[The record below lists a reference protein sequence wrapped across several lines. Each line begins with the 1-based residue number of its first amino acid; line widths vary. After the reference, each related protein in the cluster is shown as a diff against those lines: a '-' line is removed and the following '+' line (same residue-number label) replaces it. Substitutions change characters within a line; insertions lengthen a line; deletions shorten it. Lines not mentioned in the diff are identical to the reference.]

1 MGRLCRSFLSHS
13 QCPGYN
19 ASDVGDGVGTVRL
32 GVGRYHWWRR
42 KSKKEKRV
50 FTNYLRTTCFP
61 WPQRSERNNKQPPP
75 ITTCQ
80 RSPCC
85 LCGWRPLS
93 RHYEEHQYADKLY
106 TMPASRRRAEGSRRQ
121 YYSMKTDVCSARTSF
136 DAKKK
141 ETNRATER
149 HFERRL
155 LYHLSLNT
163 LKK

>member
-1 MGRLCRSFLSHS
+1 MREDGEV
-13 QCPGYN
+13 
-19 ASDVGDGVGTVRL
+19 VGC
-32 GVGRYHWWRR
+32 RYHCTFFGVEA
-42 KSKKEKRV
+42 KKEKA
-50 FTNYLRTTCFP
+50 NKKECLRTIYVLHASLTSKRFHHP
-61 WPQRSERNNKQPPP
+61 S
-75 ITTCQ
+75 THDSQ

-93 RHYEEHQYADKLY
+93 RHYDEHQYAVKLY
-106 TMPASRRRAEGSRRQ
+106 TMPVSRRRAEGSRRQ

-136 DAKKK
+136 EAKKK